1 MSFFLDKPFA
11 RHRFCF
17 YAKILSPSSLLCFDR
32 TSSGLTRIDS
42 CLFFSPSNKTMNLYK
57 VSMYLA
63 KVFHFQSFFYSR
75 WLLYWKTPKNFDE
88 VICRKSL
95 ERRLTHLIGNS
106 SLSLIPSFCCL
117 HLQLIDLQDR
127 SQRLHYILF
136 NLLERRHRITMM
148 KQIPRRSQ
156 CPDDMIK

>member
-1 MSFFLDKPFA
+1 MSLFLEKLFA
-11 RHRFCF
+11 LHRFYF
-17 YAKILSPSSLLCFDR
+17 YAKILSLSSLLCVNR
-32 TSSGLTRIDS
+32 TSSGLTMIDS
-42 CLFFSPSNKTMNLYK
+42 CSFVFFLSNKTMNLYK

-63 KVFHFQSFFYSR
+63 KVFHFQNFFYYR
-75 WLLYWKTPKNFDE
+75 WLLYWKTSKNFE

-106 SLSLIPSFCCL
+106 SLSLIPSFCWL

-136 NLLERRHRITMM
+136 NLLERRYRITMM
-148 KQIPRRSQ
+148 KQIPWRSQ